1 MIFWNAANIETGM
14 LARGWANAR
23 QLSKG
28 AHISYPA
35 AWAIAQGG
43 AIGRID
49 TRTLEALAKA
59 FGVHPCTLLDWTP
72 D

>member
-1 MIFWNAANIETGM
+1 MILWKTAEIERQM
-14 LARGWANAR
+14 AKRGWTNPR
-23 QLSKG
+23 QLSTG
-28 AHISYPA
+28 AGISYPA

-59 FGVHPCTLLDWTP
+59 FRVSPWTLLEYVP

>member
-1 MIFWNAANIETGM
+1 MIFWNATTIEDGM

-23 QLSKG
+23 QLSQG

-49 TRTLEALAKA
+49 VHTWEALADA
-59 FGVHPCTLLDWTP
+59 FGVELCELIERVP